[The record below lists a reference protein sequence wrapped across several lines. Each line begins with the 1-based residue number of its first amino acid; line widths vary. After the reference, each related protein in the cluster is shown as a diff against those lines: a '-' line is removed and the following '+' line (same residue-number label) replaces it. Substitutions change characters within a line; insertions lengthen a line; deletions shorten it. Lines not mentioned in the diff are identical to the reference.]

1 MYCIF
6 PLSSKRQGENY
17 IQIQIGSLA
26 FSLRVHTLQKKI
38 SDKMNMDIPNTV
50 TKDLNNSTELS
61 FVLQGFNSWIV
72 NRLLMKVTFLPSS
85 FSTQL
90 FKMEQSF
97 SSFKYLRPLDKQFL
111 CQSSELDKNIFFL
124 LNVCHF
130 HANCPGTDMCHS

>member
-26 FSLRVHTLQKKI
+26 FSLRVHTLQKKK

-72 NRLLMKVTFLPSS
+72 NRLLMKVTFCPPVLVHN
-85 FSTQL
+85 FSRWNSL
-90 FKMEQSF
+90 SLL
-97 SSFKYLRPLDKQFL
+97 S
-111 CQSSELDKNIFFL
+111 NI
-124 LNVCHF
+124 
-130 HANCPGTDMCHS
+130 